1 MYKGSV
7 LSFGSISLNTKTTR
21 LISYTFLCYLGK
33 PDPAFFLY
41 AISIANKE
49 HKAKYGESKDLKG
62 NPSRRPL
69 RVLHVGDSLSHDIL
83 GASLANIDSCM
94 ITDHGVHYKELE
106 QLKYKTGTDNI
117 EQFQS
122 MLSPPPVSNAREE
135 IPLLMRVCDLC
146 DNSGFPRPSYI
157 LESFQL

>member
-1 MYKGSV
+1 MAGSV
-7 LSFGSISLNTKTTR
+7 LSF
-21 LISYTFLCYLGK
+21 GK

-41 AISIANKE
+41 AISIAKKE
-49 HKAKYGESKDLKG
+49 HKAKYGESRDLKG
-62 NPSRRPL
+62 NPSLRPL

-94 ITDHGVHYKELE
+94 ITDHGVHYEELE
-106 QLKYKTGTDNI
+106 QLKYNTGTDNNI

-122 MLSPPPVSNAREE
+122 MLSPHPVSNIREE

-146 DNSGFPRPSYI
+146 DNSGYPRPSYI